1 MDPQLA
7 IDALELTLDG
17 MHDPVTSDFS
27 DDAIGCLSQ
36 DESGPRPALGESSL
50 KASSVDVLVEP
61 ALRIAGGESRGIA
74 LEDVEAVSGG
84 LVPGGKPR
92 ARGPGIRPSHVDP
105 TPDRAG
111 AD

>member
-50 KASSVDVLVEP
+50 NASSVDVLVEP
-61 ALRIAGGESRGIA
+61 ALRITGG
-74 LEDVEAVSGG
+74 
-84 LVPGGKPR
+84 
-92 ARGPGIRPSHVDP
+92 
-105 TPDRAG
+105 
-111 AD
+111 